1 MHNLAGA
8 RAHAAQGPMTVVTGP
23 CLCRSAH
30 PRPIA
35 ARASGGA
42 PVGGVYC
49 LMICPRISPAG
60 KLEVCTFV
68 YALPLLSSTFSESPE
83 MVFAPLA
90 TGFVR
95 SIEPVETRPFWI
107 A

>member
-1 MHNLAGA
+1 MLDLAVA
-8 RAHAAQGPMTVVTGP
+8 RTRNTGP
-23 CLCRSAH
+23 VTPGHRPCIRRSAH
-30 PRPIA
+30 LRPIA
-35 ARASGGA
+35 ARALEVPSIRGL
-42 PVGGVYC
+42 YC
-49 LMICPRISPAG
+49 LTICPRISPAG

-83 MVFAPLA
+83 IVFAPLA